1 MGKVTCQKVVLVL
14 VLHSLIYVHGA
25 STAIGRKTLA
35 DLEIRRELKRL
46 NKPAIKTIKSVKLSF
61 DKSLQGG
68 EGVINIWNPRVEV
81 PSEST
86 KGTMFVGR
94 RDSFDLVSSG
104 WMVSPSLFG
113 DAATRLY
120 AFWGTDNNVGCYN
133 LKCPGFVQT
142 SHALT
147 LGGALRVSSYGAEQI
162 IIPVKIFRDQGNGN
176 WWLAVEN
183 KTLGYWP
190 SSLFKSMAKNADY
203 IQWGGQI
210 YNSVPGGK
218 HTSTEMGSGLW
229 PERGP
234 RKAAYFRKCLYYDE
248 NISGKMPDYW
258 YETKKL
264 IIAPVK
270 KELGL
275 AFKGSQK
282 MVVEALEAMSET
294 EAMEMKGA
302 LESNGEV
309 EFNVCTLGKAVKIT
323 KNMVNRIRELP
334 QNNKIVATHT
344 DSPDV
349 LIWDV
354 EAQPNRHAVLGTADS
369 RPDLVENEN
378 GPMEYELGA
387 PG

>member
-35 DLEIRRELKRL
+35 DLEIRSELKRL
-46 NKPAIKTIKSVKLSF
+46 NKPAIKTIKNEDGDIIDCVDMYKQPAFDHPLLKNHTIQLRPSIYDGENMSSSKLLEQLWHKSGSCPEGTIPIQRTRKRHLLGARSLADASAQLESAKLSF

-68 EGVINIWNPRVEV
+68 EGVIDVWNPRVEV

-94 RDSFDLVSSG
+94 RDGFDLVSSG
-104 WMVSPSLFG
+104 WLVSPSLFG

-162 IIPVKIFRDQGNGN
+162 IIAVKIFRVQGNGN
-176 WWLAVEN
+176 WWLVVEN

-203 IQWGGQI
+203 IQWEGQI

-248 NISGKMPDYW
+248 NISGKTPDYW
-258 YETKKL
+258 YETKVSKPKCYG
-264 IIAPVK
+264 ISDVFPSTGG
-270 KELGL
+270 GL
-275 AFKGSQK
+275 AFYYG
-282 MVVEALEAMSET
+282 
-294 EAMEMKGA
+294 GP
-302 LESNGEV
+302 G
-309 EFNVCTLGKAVKIT
+309 G
-323 KNMVNRIRELP
+323 
-334 QNNKIVATHT
+334 
-344 DSPDV
+344 PDC
-349 LIWDV
+349 D
-354 EAQPNRHAVLGTADS
+354 A
-369 RPDLVENEN
+369 
-378 GPMEYELGA
+378 
-387 PG
+387 